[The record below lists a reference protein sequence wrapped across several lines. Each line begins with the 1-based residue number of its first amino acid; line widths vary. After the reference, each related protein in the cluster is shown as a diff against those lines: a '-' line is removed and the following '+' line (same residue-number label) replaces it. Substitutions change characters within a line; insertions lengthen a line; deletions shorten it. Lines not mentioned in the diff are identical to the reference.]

1 MRESQISRKTAE
13 TDISLQLVIEGSGSY
28 DVRSGSY
35 FFDHM
40 LEQVARHGS
49 FDLYLRCSGDVE
61 VDFHHS
67 VEDVGICLGEAFRD
81 ALGDKRGIRRYGSII
96 LPMDESLALCALD
109 FSGRTHLN
117 FDVQFPPE
125 YKVGDLDTSSSRNFS
140 RRSRGPLMPPCTS
153 NCFAAR
159 MCTTSRRRCSRRLRA
174 HSRKRAPLKAAARTD
189 CPARRGCYDCRR

>member
-125 YKVGDLDTSSSRNFS
+125 YKVGDLDTELIKEF
-140 RRSRGPLMPPCTS
+140 
-153 NCFAAR
+153 FAAFAR
-159 MCTTSRRRCSRRLRA
+159 SAYVTLHIRLLCGENVHHIAEAVFKAFARALKEACSIESGSEDRLP
-174 HSRKRAPLKAAARTD
+174 STKGML
-189 CPARRGCYDCRR
+189 

>member
-125 YKVGDLDTSSSRNFS
+125 YKVGDLD
-140 RRSRGPLMPPCTS
+140 
-153 NCFAAR
+153 
-159 MCTTSRRRCSRRLRA
+159 RA
-174 HSRKRAPLKAAARTD
+174 HQGIFRGVREVRLCHPAHQTALRRECAPHRGGGVQGVCARTQ
-189 CPARRGCYDCRR
+189 GSVLH